1 MTAAT
6 AVAPAAE
13 VRPTWSDEKTLEH
26 VRPEVRALLESSSSF
41 RAMNPEE
48 RRELAS
54 LMVKVCAYMVNP
66 DGTTTEALESAGA
79 RRLAEAQA
87 DAVESTKERLAKA
100 PGFAGKDFVGGA
112 IKQGTQQFG
121 ELVQKVDFPKFV
133 SGLIDGVFRAIVDTS
148 IQQMRAYG
156 ELLANV
162 AKTVDQYAQ
171 DNISENNTR
180 DWLAQKYPDDLD
192 VSTQG
197 MGESMADTG
206 GGAAPAPT
214 PTPKLVV
221 KADDQEAA
229 LKKISDDLG
238 LEKPLNDLS
247 DEMQEH
253 QLITKAR
260 LQIAKSRQQLLASMV
275 MLGINRIV
283 VTDGLIHAKV
293 VFDMRASDV
302 AARQAKASMYDK
314 QQDTESVTTSASYGG
329 WFSPVSAS
337 MTATASHDHM
347 TTVQSSVDETSES
360 KAALKANLT
369 GEVRVNFKSDYFPM
383 EKLANPQM
391 IAAIQGNAV
400 PPEKPAASA
409 GKA

>member
-1 MTAAT
+1 MTTAT
-6 AVAPAAE
+6 AVASAAE
-13 VRPTWSDEKTLEH
+13 VRPTWSDDKTLEH
-26 VRPEVRALLESSSSF
+26 VRPEVRALLEKSPSF
-41 RAMNPEE
+41 HAMSPEE
-48 RRELAS
+48 RRELAT

-79 RRLAEAQA
+79 PPLAQAEA

-112 IKQGTQQFG
+112 IKAGTQQFG

-162 AKTVDQYAQ
+162 AKTVDQFAQ
-171 DNISENNTR
+171 DNITENNTR

-206 GGAAPAPT
+206 DAAAPV

-229 LKKISDDLG
+229 LKKISGDFG
-238 LEKPLNDLS
+238 LDKPLNDLS
-247 DEMQEH
+247 DEAQEH
-253 QLITKAR
+253 QLIMKAR

-293 VFDMRASDV
+293 VFDMKASDV

-314 QQDTESVTTSASYGG
+314 QQDTESVTTSVGYGA

-337 MTATASHDHM
+337 MTATASHDHI

-400 PPEKPAASA
+400 PPEKPALPA
-409 GKA
+409 KA